1 MEKKENVYYGECKKF
16 IEDFNHETNI
26 VAYVSSLTNVGIP
39 HVIHPG
45 YGKRIES
52 DAWGS
57 ENIMMMEVI
66 ELSSVGT
73 IHTSQ
78 LNMKKESVQ
87 KAEGCITNVL
97 HHMGDIELSSFLY
110 TTLGKGGV
118 RLLFKEFTECKWGE
132 KCVLPFAA
140 ENGSFRDPIKRNF
153 GCWNYLRSITPS

>member
-1 MEKKENVYYGECKKF
+1 MKKKENVYYGECKKI

-57 ENIMMMEVI
+57 EKYQDDGGDRAI
-66 ELSSVGT
+66 ECWDNPYFST
-73 IHTSQ
+73 K
-78 LNMKKESVQ
+78 NEERKC
-87 KAEGCITNVL
+87 AEGCIANVL
-97 HHMGDIELSSFLY
+97 HHMGDTEISSFLY

-153 GCWNYLRSITPS
+153 GCWNYLRSITP